1 MKKVIL
7 FMLFNLIF
15 IMILKRRY
23 YYNHVAN
30 GDIETRRG
38 SASWPRPDR
47 QEAAKAKFTSRIVSS

>member
-1 MKKVIL
+1 
-7 FMLFNLIF
+7 
-15 IMILKRRY
+15 MILKRRY